1 MKKANWDWIYFTWM
15 TLLPLFISIQSSYFV
30 FQFAEI
36 FNSQS
41 FFSLLIV
48 YLALAFAMGL
58 AMIPTTLVS
67 VLSGYLFGLESFP
80 LVFFSY
86 LFAALIGFLLGKLI
100 QPTSIYKIIQ
110 KKKNLDLINGFIEM
124 DPLKWIFL
132 MRLSPVL
139 PFALSNAYLS
149 LLKIPIKSFLLA
161 STFGM
166 LPRTI
171 LAIWAGSEINYLREI
186 AEGKTEANLQNYLSL
201 CLLIISILG
210 FYFLI
215 KKKISEDSRS
225 Q

>member
-1 MKKANWDWIYFTWM
+1 MKKANWDWIYFAWM
-15 TLLPLFISIQSSYFV
+15 TLLPLVISIQSSYFV

-41 FFSLLIV
+41 LFSLLLV

-86 LFAALIGFLLGKLI
+86 LLASLIGFLLGKLI
-100 QPTSIYKIIQ
+100 QPTSIRKIIQ

-124 DPLKWIFL
+124 DPLKWIFF
-132 MRLSPVL
+132 MRISPVL

-171 LAIWAGSEINYLREI
+171 LAIWAGSEITHLREI

-201 CLLIISILG
+201 FLLFISILG

-215 KKKISEDSRS
+215 KKKLTKI
-225 Q
+225 